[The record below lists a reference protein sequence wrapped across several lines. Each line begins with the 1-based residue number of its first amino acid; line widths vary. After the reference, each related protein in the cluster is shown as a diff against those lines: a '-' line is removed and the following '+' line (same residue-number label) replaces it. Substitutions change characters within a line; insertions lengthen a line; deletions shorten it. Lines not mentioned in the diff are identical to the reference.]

1 MREWVIKKEK
11 RDSSSDSDDDWII
24 NLSKIMATSNEIG
37 SYIPE
42 DQKDILEIAIID
54 RLKEIDK
61 KLDLIEIDLADIVSK
76 HSTCK

>member
-1 MREWVIKKEK
+1 
-11 RDSSSDSDDDWII
+11 
-24 NLSKIMATSNEIG
+24 MATSNEIG